1 MYSWSVCILN
11 GWKNAVSR
19 NTLLT
24 SVLPFKQQ
32 WLLTFFAFFWG
43 IGQTVCVLIAWAFL
57 PNFSCEGPDPS
68 NCDSADNRG
77 WRYTYYVNGALV
89 LVLAVCRVTLVR
101 LQESPKFLVS
111 NNRDEEAF
119 ESLKHLAEKYNRPFN
134 LTLEQLKECGEISSN
149 HGYQKE
155 DNAVAGLFKLVGN
168 HLSIMFANRK
178 MMRSTVVLFL
188 SWLLLGIL
196 YPVFYA
202 FLPVYLATR
211 GANVSADSTYGVY
224 RDNVISN
231 VCSIAGPLI
240 AGGLL
245 WFFPRLGRRGVLAIG
260 GLVGAA
266 FFFGYTGVRNHASN
280 VAMSS
285 LAYAGLYIYFGC
297 LYAYAPEVMP
307 AAARGTGNACC
318 IMVNRFGQ
326 IFSPI
331 IAYYS
336 DTSTSAPL
344 YICGALMLVNGGLA
358 LLFPFEP
365 SKNRPS

>member
-1 MYSWSVCILN
+1 M
-11 GWKNAVSR
+11 
-19 NTLLT
+19 
-24 SVLPFKQQ
+24 
-32 WLLTFFAFFWG
+32 TFFAFFWG

-57 PNFSCEGPDPS
+57 PNFSCEGPDQS

-77 WRYTYYVNGALV
+77 WRYTYYVNGAIV
-89 LVLAVCRVTLVR
+89 LVLAICRVTLVR

-119 ESLKHLAEKYNRPFN
+119 ATLKNIADKYNRPFT
-134 LTLEQLKECGEISSN
+134 LTLEQLVECGEIHAN
-149 HGYQKE
+149 HGLQKE
-155 DNAVAGLFKLVGN
+155 ENAIVGLFKLVYK
-168 HLSIMFANRK
+168 HLSILFANKR
-178 MMRSTVVLFL
+178 MTRSTITLFA

-196 YPVFYA
+196 YPIYYA

-211 GANVSADSTYGVY
+211 GDNISASTTYGVY

-240 AGGLL
+240 AGALL
-245 WFFPRLGRRGVLAIG
+245 WVFPKLGRRGVLVIGAI
-260 GLVGAA
+260 VGAA

-297 LYAYAPEVMP
+297 LYAYSPEIMP

-318 IMVNRFGQ
+318 IMITRFGQ

-336 DTSTSAPL
+336 DTSSSAPL
-344 YICGALMLVNGGLA
+344 YVCGALMLVNGALA
-358 LLFPFEP
+358 ASFPFEP